1 MKRPLD
7 TGGSGVVVAL
17 GLILIVL
24 INLSWII
31 EAFMTA
37 IRDR

>member
-1 MKRPLD
+1 MKRLID
-7 TGGSGVVVAL
+7 TGVSGVVIAL

-31 EAFMTA
+31 EAFMQQ
-37 IRDR
+37 

>member
-7 TGGSGVVVAL
+7 TGVSGVVIAL
-17 GLILIVL
+17 GMILIVL

-31 EAFMTA
+31 EAFMQA
-37 IRDR
+37 MRES